1 MQLAIEKSS
10 YWKVSM
16 SFFLADNDLLASK
29 FRVPVGASITAT
41 DDSPSWLSASG
52 EFAFGFRQLE
62 NKDYFLL
69 SIWYEKI
76 PEKTVVWYAIGEDP
90 TDDPAVPRGSK
101 VELTDDR
108 GLLLADPQ
116 GNLIW
121 TSRILLGAVSSGVMN
136 DTGNFVLQNRNS
148 DRLWESFNNPTDTL
162 LPTQIM
168 EAGGV
173 VSSRRTETNFSL
185 GRFQLRL
192 PDNGNLVLNSMNSP
206 TKFAYDDYYRSGTS
220 DASNSSNSG
229 YRLIFNESG
238 YMYIL
243 RRNGLR
249 EDLTKT
255 ALPTTGFYR
264 RATLNFDGVFTQY
277 SYPKT
282 SSSIRSWSPVRSEPE
297 NICKFNS
304 IWGSGACG
312 YNSICSLS
320 VDRRPN
326 CTCPQEFSLLDQND
340 KHGSCIPNFEISC
353 KDNGKNSSE
362 DLYDFV
368 ELRYVDYPSGD
379 AEHLQPQNEE
389 QCRKAC
395 LNDCLCGAVIF
406 LGNNC
411 WKKKLPFSNG
421 KVDSGFNGETFIKF
435 KKGHIPPGN
444 PGLQIPETKTERD
457 IKVITGIVLLVS
469 SVFVNS
475 ILISTLCFCSSF
487 IYRNKVANVREENNV
502 ESNLRSFTYKE
513 LTEATEG
520 FKDELGR
527 GAFGGVY
534 KGAIKTGFTN
544 FIAVKKLDGEKEFK
558 TEVNVIGQT
567 HHKNLVRLLG
577 FCDEGQHRLLVYEF
591 LSNGTLADFLFGS
604 SRPSWKQRTQI
615 AFGIARGLL
624 YLHEEC
630 SIQIIHCDIKPQN
643 ILIDDYYNARISD
656 FGLEKLLSKDMLLLN
671 GSGTHQS
678 L

>member
-1 MQLAIEKSS
+1 M
-10 YWKVSM
+10 
-16 SFFLADNDLLASK
+16 LLSPFMAVAQTNGS
-29 FRVPVGASITAT
+29 VPVGASITAT

-52 EFAFGFRQLE
+52 EFAFGFHQME

-76 PEKTVVWYAIGEDP
+76 PEKTVVWYAMGEDP
-90 TDDPAVPRGSK
+90 TDDPAVSRGI
-101 VELTDDR
+101 EGT
-108 GLLLADPQ
+108 
-116 GNLIW
+116 
-121 TSRILLGAVSSGVMN
+121 VSSGVMN
-136 DTGNFVLQNRNS
+136 DTGNFVLQDRKS
-148 DRLWESFNNPTDTL
+148 DKLWESFTHPTDTL

-168 EAGGV
+168 EAAGI

-185 GRFQLRL
+185 GRFQLRFL
-192 PDNGNLVLNSMNSP
+192 DDGNLVLNSMNLP
-206 TKFAYDDYYRSGTS
+206 TKVAYDAYYTSGTY

-229 YRLIFNESG
+229 YQLIFNESG

-255 ALPTTGFYR
+255 ALPTTDFYH

-282 SSSIRSWSPVRSEPE
+282 SSSNRSWSPVWSEPE

-326 CTCPQEFSLLDQND
+326 CNCPQEFSFLDQND
-340 KHGSCIPNFEISC
+340 KHGSCIPNSEISC
-353 KDNGKNSSE
+353 KDNGQNSSE
-362 DLYDFV
+362 ELYDFV

-406 LGNNC
+406 LGKDC
-411 WKKKLPFSNG
+411 WKKKLPLSNG
-421 KVDSGFNGETFIKF
+421 KLDSGFNGKTFIKF
-435 KKGHIPPGN
+435 KKGYLPPGN
-444 PGLQIPETKTERD
+444 PGLQIPETKTGRD
-457 IKVITGIVLLVS
+457 IKFITGIVLLVS
-469 SVFVNS
+469 SVFVNF
-475 ILISTLCFCSSF
+475 ILISTFCFRSSF
-487 IYRNKVANVREENNV
+487 IHRNKVANVRGKNNV
-502 ESNLRSFTYKE
+502 QSNLRSFTYKE

-534 KGAIKTGFTN
+534 KGTIKTGFTD
-544 FIAVKKLDGEKEFK
+544 FIAVKKLDGVVEHDMEISG
-558 TEVNVIGQT
+558 TGAILT
-567 HHKNLVRLLG
+567 DWAYDCYR
-577 FCDEGQHRLLVYEF
+577 Y
-591 LSNGTLADFLFGS
+591 GTLEALIQNDTEAMNDVSTLERVLKVAIWCIQEVPS
-604 SRPSWKQRTQI
+604 LRPTMRKVTQM
-615 AFGIARGLL
+615 
-624 YLHEEC
+624 
-630 SIQIIHCDIKPQN
+630 
-643 ILIDDYYNARISD
+643 
-656 FGLEKLLSKDMLLLN
+656 LEGVVEVPAPPNPFPFNENSY
-671 GSGTHQS
+671 S
-678 L
+678 

>member
-1 MQLAIEKSS
+1 MASS
-10 YWKVSM
+10 
-16 SFFLADNDLLASK
+16 SFDLIFLVVMLLLPFMAVAQTNV
-29 FRVPVGASITAT
+29 RVPVGASITAT

-69 SIWYEKI
+69 SVWYEKI

-136 DTGNFVLQNRNS
+136 DTGNFVLQNRKS

-192 PDNGNLVLNSMNSP
+192 LDNGNLVLNSMNLP
-206 TKFAYDDYYRSGTS
+206 TKFSYDDYYSSGTS

-243 RRNGLR
+243 RRNWLR

-255 ALPTTGFYR
+255 ALPTTDFYR

-282 SSSIRSWSPVRSEPE
+282 SSSIRSWSPVWSEPE

-326 CTCPQEFSLLDQND
+326 CTCPREFSLLDQND

-353 KDNGKNSSE
+353 KDTGKNSSE

-395 LNDCLCGAVIF
+395 LNDCQCGAVIF
-406 LGNNC
+406 VEIC
-411 WKKKLPFSNG
+411 
-421 KVDSGFNGETFIKF
+421 
-435 KKGHIPPGN
+435 
-444 PGLQIPETKTERD
+444 
-457 IKVITGIVLLVS
+457 
-469 SVFVNS
+469 S
-475 ILISTLCFCSSF
+475 ILNT
-487 IYRNKVANVREENNV
+487 
-502 ESNLRSFTYKE
+502 
-513 LTEATEG
+513 
-520 FKDELGR
+520 
-527 GAFGGVY
+527 
-534 KGAIKTGFTN
+534 
-544 FIAVKKLDGEKEFK
+544 
-558 TEVNVIGQT
+558 IG
-567 HHKNLVRLLG
+567 
-577 FCDEGQHRLLVYEF
+577 
-591 LSNGTLADFLFGS
+591 
-604 SRPSWKQRTQI
+604 I
-615 AFGIARGLL
+615 
-624 YLHEEC
+624 C
-630 SIQIIHCDIKPQN
+630 SIS
-643 ILIDDYYNARISD
+643 R
-656 FGLEKLLSKDMLLLN
+656 
-671 GSGTHQS
+671 
-678 L
+678 

>member
-1 MQLAIEKSS
+1 MASS
-10 YWKVSM
+10 
-16 SFFLADNDLLASK
+16 SFDLIFLVVMLLLPFMAVAQTNG
-29 FRVPVGASITAT
+29 RVPVGASITAT

-148 DRLWESFNNPTDTL
+148 ERLWESFNNPTDTL

-173 VSSRRTETNFSL
+173 VSFRRTETNFSL

-192 PDNGNLVLNSMNSP
+192 LDNGNLVLNSMNLP
-206 TKFAYDDYYRSGTS
+206 TKFAYDDYYGSGTS

-243 RRNGLR
+243 RRNWLR

-255 ALPTTGFYR
+255 ALPTTDFYR

-340 KHGSCIPNFEISC
+340 KHGGCIPNFEISC

-395 LNDCLCGAVIF
+395 LNDCQCGAVIF
-406 LGNNC
+406 VEIC
-411 WKKKLPFSNG
+411 
-421 KVDSGFNGETFIKF
+421 
-435 KKGHIPPGN
+435 
-444 PGLQIPETKTERD
+444 
-457 IKVITGIVLLVS
+457 
-469 SVFVNS
+469 S
-475 ILISTLCFCSSF
+475 ILNT
-487 IYRNKVANVREENNV
+487 
-502 ESNLRSFTYKE
+502 
-513 LTEATEG
+513 
-520 FKDELGR
+520 
-527 GAFGGVY
+527 
-534 KGAIKTGFTN
+534 
-544 FIAVKKLDGEKEFK
+544 
-558 TEVNVIGQT
+558 IG
-567 HHKNLVRLLG
+567 
-577 FCDEGQHRLLVYEF
+577 
-591 LSNGTLADFLFGS
+591 
-604 SRPSWKQRTQI
+604 I
-615 AFGIARGLL
+615 
-624 YLHEEC
+624 C
-630 SIQIIHCDIKPQN
+630 SIS
-643 ILIDDYYNARISD
+643 R
-656 FGLEKLLSKDMLLLN
+656 
-671 GSGTHQS
+671 
-678 L
+678 

>member
-1 MQLAIEKSS
+1 
-10 YWKVSM
+10 
-16 SFFLADNDLLASK
+16 
-29 FRVPVGASITAT
+29 VGASITAT

-69 SIWYEKI
+69 SVWYEKI

-136 DTGNFVLQNRNS
+136 DTGNFVLQNRKS

-173 VSSRRTETNFSL
+173 VSFRRTETNFSL

-192 PDNGNLVLNSMNSP
+192 LDNGNLVLNSMNLP
-206 TKFAYDDYYRSGTS
+206 TKFAYDDYYGSGTS

-255 ALPTTGFYR
+255 ALPTTDFYR
-264 RATLNFDGVFTQY
+264 RETLNFDGVFTQY

-340 KHGSCIPNFEISC
+340 KHGGCIPNFEISC

-411 WKKKLPFSNG
+411 WKKKLPLSNG
-421 KVDSGFNGETFIKF
+421 KVDSGFNGKTFIKF
-435 KKGHIPPGN
+435 KKGYIPPGN

-469 SVFVNS
+469 SVFVNF

-534 KGAIKTGFTN
+534 KGTIKTGFTN
-544 FIAVKKLDGEKEFK
+544 IIAVKKLDGVVEHGEKEFK
-558 TEVNVIGQT
+558 TEVTVIGQT

-577 FCDEGQHRLLVYEF
+577 FCDEGQHRLFV
-591 LSNGTLADFLFGS
+591 
-604 SRPSWKQRTQI
+604 
-615 AFGIARGLL
+615 GIL
-624 YLHEEC
+624 
-630 SIQIIHCDIKPQN
+630 PN
-643 ILIDDYYNARISD
+643 
-656 FGLEKLLSKDMLLLN
+656 M
-671 GSGTHQS
+671 
-678 L
+678 